1 MDKYNLSALQA
12 GENLDALMNL
22 DPRGYG
28 VCRALYPISRKLT
41 GSDSLTGSDGPVS
54 IHAAKYLLKHIK
66 PGAVVYVM
74 TGFILLPHECPETD
88 GAVSSMVFCQ
98 MLAKWGVK
106 PVLVCP
112 EDCREPARAMAAAAG
127 LHFYDGEDAVEKVK
141 ELPASVGFI
150 AFPKEKEAAEQKI
163 ASLLTKELP
172 SMAVAVELPGRNKKD
187 VYHNATG
194 LDLTALEAKTDLL
207 FEALSEKGV
216 PTLAIGDLGNE
227 AGLAPLKPHLYEH
240 IPYTAPGECRCGC
253 GGGIAA
259 KTAADRVLTATTS
272 DWGLMALMAAAA
284 LLLEREDLL
293 PDAAVYAR
301 VLDAGVRAG
310 LVDMN
315 GWHIPAVDGFGEQ
328 LLLPVITMMAE
339 TCRNILKIRKTGECD
354 HWFDGMAA
362 KNF

>member
-1 MDKYNLSALQA
+1 MDKYKLSVLQA

-28 VCRALYPISRKLT
+28 VCRALYPISRKLA
-41 GSDSLTGSDGPVS
+41 GSDSLTDGPVS
-54 IHAAKYLLKHIK
+54 IHAAEYLLKHLK
-66 PGAVVYVM
+66 PGELCYVM

-88 GAVSSMVFCQ
+88 GAVSSMVFCR
-98 MLAKWGVK
+98 MLAELGVR

-112 EDCREPARAMAAAAG
+112 EDCREPMGAMAAAAG
-127 LHFYDGEDAVEKVK
+127 LHFYDGEDAAEKVK
-141 ELPASVGFI
+141 KLPASVGFI
-150 AFPKEKEAAEQKI
+150 AFPKEEAAERKI
-163 ASLLTKELP
+163 ASLLEKELP
-172 SMAVAVELPGRNKKD
+172 SAAVAVELPGRNEKG

-194 LDLTALEAKTDLL
+194 LDLTYLEAKTDLL
-207 FEALSEKGV
+207 LEALSEKGV

-227 AGLAPLKPHLYEH
+227 AGLAPLRPHLFGR

-259 KTAADRVLTATTS
+259 KTAADCVLTATTS
-272 DWGLMALMAAAA
+272 DWGMMALMAAAA

-301 VLDAGVRAG
+301 VLDAGCRAG

-315 GWHIPAVDGFGEQ
+315 GWHIPAVDGFGEE

-339 TCRNILKIRKTGECD
+339 TCRNILKVRKTGECG
-354 HWFDGMAA
+354 HWFDGMLR
-362 KNF
+362 KNH

>member
-1 MDKYNLSALQA
+1 
-12 GENLDALMNL
+12 
-22 DPRGYG
+22 
-28 VCRALYPISRKLT
+28 
-41 GSDSLTGSDGPVS
+41 
-54 IHAAKYLLKHIK
+54 
-66 PGAVVYVM
+66 
-74 TGFILLPHECPETD
+74 
-88 GAVSSMVFCQ
+88 
-98 MLAKWGVK
+98 VK
-106 PVLVCP
+106 
-112 EDCREPARAMAAAAG
+112 
-127 LHFYDGEDAVEKVK
+127 K
-141 ELPASVGFI
+141 LPASVGFV
-150 AFPKEKEAAEQKI
+150 AFPKEKEAVERKI
-163 ASLLTKELP
+163 ASHLEKELP
-172 SMAVAVELPGRNKKD
+172 SMAVAVELPGRNEKD

-194 LDLTALEAKTDLL
+194 LDLTHLEAKTDLL

-227 AGLAPLKPHLYEH
+227 AGLAPLKPHLYKY

-272 DWGLMALMAAAA
+272 DWGLMALMAAMA

-315 GWHIPAVDGFGEQ
+315 GWHIPAVDGFGGE
-328 LLLPVITMMAE
+328 LLLPVITLMAE
-339 TCRNILKIRKTGECD
+339 TCRNILKVRKTGECD
-354 HWFDGMAA
+354 HWFGGMLR